1 MIKRL
6 SHKGQNKISIHCLK
20 SLQIRSYIWSVFS
33 RIRTEYGEIL
43 RIRTEYGEIL
53 RISPYSVRMRENTDQ
68 KKTPYLDT
76 FHAVIIMSKKWF
88 SGGLTKNSFLWRVI
102 FRSGYR
108 KVLYKNV
115 LLNLKVFLPKSA
127 TLMKRTFW
135 QLFLSEWL
143 HKLINF

>member
-6 SHKGQNKISIHCLK
+6 SDKGQNKISIHCLK
-20 SLQIRSYIWSVFS
+20 SVQIRSYIWSVFS
-33 RIRTEYGEIL
+33 RNRTEYGEIL
-43 RIRTEYGEIL
+43 RIY
-53 RISPYSVRMRENTDQ
+53 PYSIRIRENTDQ

-115 LLNLKVFLPKSA
+115 LLNLKVFLPKRA

-135 QLFLSEWL
+135 QLFFSE
-143 HKLINF
+143 

>member
-76 FHAVIIMSKKWF
+76 FHAVIIMSKKRF
-88 SGGLTKNSFLWRVI
+88 TSGLTKKFSCVRVI
-102 FRSGYR
+102 FRSGHLE
-108 KVLYKNV
+108 VFYKNG
-115 LLNLKVFLPKSA
+115 LLNLEVFLPKRA

-135 QLFLSEWL
+135 QLFFSE
-143 HKLINF
+143 

>member
-1 MIKRL
+1 MIKRF
-6 SHKGQNKISIHCLK
+6 SDKGQNKISIHCLK
-20 SLQIRSYIWSVFS
+20 SVQIRSYIWSVFS
-33 RIRTEYGEIL
+33 RNRTEYGEIL
-43 RIRTEYGEIL
+43 RIY
-53 RISPYSVRMRENTDQ
+53 PYSIRIRENTDQ